1 MDKKSV
7 TLLLPKSLL
16 KKAEAIAANKGKSL
30 SELMKESLEEKV
42 REATGYGKARER
54 QLNLLKRGF
63 DLGTK
68 GSITI
73 SRKELHARR

>member
-1 MDKKSV
+1 MDRKSV

-16 KKAEAIAANKGKSL
+16 KKAEAIAASREKSL
-30 SELMKESLEEKV
+30 GELMKESLEEKV
-42 REATGYGKARER
+42 REVTEYRKARER

>member
-1 MDKKSV
+1 MDRKSV

-16 KKAEAIAANKGKSL
+16 KKAEAIAASEEKSL
-30 SELMKESLEEKV
+30 SELMKESLEKKV
-42 REATGYGKARER
+42 LEATGYGKARER

-68 GSITI
+68 GSIAL